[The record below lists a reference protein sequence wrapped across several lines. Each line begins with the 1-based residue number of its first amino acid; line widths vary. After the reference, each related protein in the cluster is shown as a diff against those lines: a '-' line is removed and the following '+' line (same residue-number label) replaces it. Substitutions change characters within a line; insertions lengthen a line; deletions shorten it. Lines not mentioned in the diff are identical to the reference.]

1 LRAFI
6 RRSINNIFF
15 QFVYE
20 TEHFNGIAELLE
32 ILGRLVFYHFQK
44 QGVHLYKE
52 GLTWNTTSI
61 INGFALPLKNEH
73 KTFLFKVLIPL
84 HKPYSLAT
92 YSPQLTYCVVQFLE
106 KEPNLIPKVVS
117 DLFKYWPKVNSA
129 KEVIYLTE
137 LEEILDVTD
146 TTEFEMIMVPFFQR
160 LSKCVASPHIQVAE
174 RALYFYKYEDVV
186 RMINDNMDT
195 VMPIIFPSL
204 YKHSKDHWNRT
215 LHNLIYSTLQLLN
228 RLDPILFEQYAQK
241 YEQEAE

>member
-1 LRAFI
+1 LPKARSTFI
-6 RRSINNIFF
+6 
-15 QFVYE
+15 
-20 TEHFNGIAELLE
+20 
-32 ILGRLVFYHFQK
+32 
-44 QGVHLYKE
+44 YKERE

-73 KTFLFKVLIPL
+73 QTFLFKVLIPL

-146 TTEFEMIMVPFFQR
+146 TAEFEMILVPFFQR